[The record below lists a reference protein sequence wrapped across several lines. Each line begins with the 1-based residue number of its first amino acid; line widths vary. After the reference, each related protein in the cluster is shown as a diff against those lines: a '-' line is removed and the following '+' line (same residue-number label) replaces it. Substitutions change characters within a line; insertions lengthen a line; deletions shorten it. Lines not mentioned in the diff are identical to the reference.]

1 VRRLSWVSILLAVA
15 LGCTRSNFSGT
26 PREGSGG
33 AGASGAGN
41 AGAGG
46 SSGGSGQGAGGSS
59 SGSAGQSSGGGGG
72 GAGGGT
78 SGSGGKGGESGKG
91 VSGQAGDDVG
101 ESGAG
106 GEDPVEP
113 TCTDGAS
120 CPDGLYCDAR
130 GRCAPCTDLTML
142 DDPAQARFAPP
153 EPLSIQNAATSLH
166 YIRYPRVFGD
176 GNALIYEREF
186 FGHELWLTGNPMSEV
201 GAPFASPVGQL
212 DFDEGAALW
221 FGTRASGAL
230 ASYNLIFTRTPTAG
244 GPSELYA
251 ADVEP
256 NGATTAIARLP
267 APFNATA
274 PTSESS
280 FSMAVSQDR
289 AWWMVNR
296 DSMLD
301 VRFYT
306 APLDESAPPSVV
318 ALRQQN
324 DCLMTELDLG
334 AWVTPDGK
342 LLFVNAAERDSSCQ
356 LLSSDTRDIVVFKLD
371 DAGQALG
378 PGRVLP
384 DIHQFDFTEAD
395 ASLSADMCWLYFT
408 KMQDTGLLGAMRTR
422 RDG

>member
-1 VRRLSWVSILLAVA
+1 VRRSSWVSFLLAVA
-15 LGCTRSNFSGT
+15 TGCTGSSFVGT

-33 AGASGAGN
+33 AGASGASN

-46 SSGGSGQGAGGSS
+46 SSGGSGQGAVGGSS
-59 SGSAGQSSGGGGG
+59 SGSAGQVNQGGG
-72 GAGGGT
+72 GA
-78 SGSGGKGGESGKG
+78 SGKGGESGKG
-91 VSGQAGDDVG
+91 VSGQAGDDNVG

-106 GEDPVEP
+106 GEAPMEP
-113 TCTDGAS
+113 SCADGSS
-120 CPDGLYCDAR
+120 CPDGRYCDAR
-130 GRCAPCTDLTML
+130 GRCTPCTDLTTL
-142 DDPAQARFAPP
+142 DDPAQARFAAP
-153 EPLSIQNAATSLH
+153 EPLSVQNGATSLH

-176 GNALIYEREF
+176 GDALIYEREF
-186 FGHELWLTGNPMSEV
+186 FGHELWLTGNLVSEV
-201 GAPFASPVGQL
+201 GAPFASPIDHL

-221 FGTRASGAL
+221 FGTRGTGAL
-230 ASYNLIFTRTPTAG
+230 AAFNLVFTRTPSAG
-244 GPSELYA
+244 GTSELYA
-251 ADVEP
+251 AEVEP
-256 NGATTAIARLP
+256 NGTTAAIVRLP
-267 APFNATA
+267 APFNAMA

-280 FSMAVSQDR
+280 FGMAVSADR
-289 AWWMVNR
+289 VWWMVNR

-306 APLDESAPPSVV
+306 APLDGSSPPNVV

-356 LLSSDTRDIVVFKLD
+356 LLPSDTRDIVVFKLD

-408 KMQDTGLLGAMRTR
+408 KMQDTDLLGAMRAR
-422 RDG
+422 RAG